1 MFSDYLAPANNTY
14 STQSPPTARQT
25 LLKDLSYKKRR
36 ITRNKK
42 FSFLIRLH
50 SYALCTNQSL
60 SLCCPYSI
68 LQHARRAV
76 GGGWVL

>member
-36 ITRNKK
+36 KITPKK
-42 FSFLIRLH
+42 KSTLLTRLH
-50 SYALCTNQSL
+50 NHVLCM
-60 SLCCPYSI
+60 
-68 LQHARRAV
+68 H
-76 GGGWVL
+76 